1 MSHII
6 YIDNRTHGAR
16 RRGLGIIH
24 GMQDDTGSGGISLP
38 EAFHLF
44 SAGNGVLAYLL
55 YFIVLHRAGYHF
67 SAHVPVVKLL
77 FPLDDDDRVCDSPLV
92 PEELVVPC
100 DGFCDW
106 TLFFERAVQMLVE
119 GQRWFMTKLD
129 GMARRRERFRII
141 IDSDES
147 MNFRQKEVLLEA
159 VLHSNAEFTYGIHA
173 QRYDVSYPC
182 ARSDFARL
190 LDQGFL
196 RQHDDG
202 IRHFFVASDEFEDVF
217 ATYVRERCA
226 EALHRYYREDGA
238 LRDECKSPDD
248 IAAEYNRGVGFY
260 EKSLLDKTYI
270 EHYDFR
276 RTPIAD
282 CDGPRRRRRSNDE

>member
-1 MSHII
+1 
-6 YIDNRTHGAR
+6 
-16 RRGLGIIH
+16 
-24 GMQDDTGSGGISLP
+24 
-38 EAFHLF
+38 
-44 SAGNGVLAYLL
+44 
-55 YFIVLHRAGYHF
+55 
-67 SAHVPVVKLL
+67 
-77 FPLDDDDRVCDSPLV
+77 
-92 PEELVVPC
+92 
-100 DGFCDW
+100 
-106 TLFFERAVQMLVE
+106 
-119 GQRWFMTKLD
+119 MTKLD

-196 RQHDDG
+196 CQHDDG

-226 EALHRYYREDGA
+226 EALHR
-238 LRDECKSPDD
+238 
-248 IAAEYNRGVGFY
+248 
-260 EKSLLDKTYI
+260 
-270 EHYDFR
+270 
-276 RTPIAD
+276 
-282 CDGPRRRRRSNDE
+282 

>member
-1 MSHII
+1 MREIEGCGESAADELRAKALESFCAHVCAP
-6 YIDNRTHGAR
+6 D
-16 RRGLGIIH
+16 
-24 GMQDDTGSGGISLP
+24 GGHTLVDALIALCYFK
-38 EAFHLF
+38 AFHLF

-226 EALHRYYREDGA
+226 EALHRYY
-238 LRDECKSPDD
+238 L
-248 IAAEYNRGVGFY
+248 
-260 EKSLLDKTYI
+260 SLIHISEPTRPY
-270 EHYDFR
+270 
-276 RTPIAD
+276 
-282 CDGPRRRRRSNDE
+282 